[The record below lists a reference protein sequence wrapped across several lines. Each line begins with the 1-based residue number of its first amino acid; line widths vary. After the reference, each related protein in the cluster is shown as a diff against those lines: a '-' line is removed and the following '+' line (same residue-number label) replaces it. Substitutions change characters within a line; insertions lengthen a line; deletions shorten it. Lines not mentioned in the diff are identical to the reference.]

1 MQNELYSIAGGSA
14 DSPRIPAHVAIIM
27 DGNGRWAQK
36 RGQMRLSGH
45 RAGVKSVRKAIEF
58 AGQHGIRQ
66 LTLFAFSSENWKR
79 PETEVSGLME
89 LFSWALSNET
99 KNLAENNIVFQVVG
113 DLSRFPEKVQTAIA
127 AAEKATAENSGL
139 RLVVAA
145 NYGGRWDIARA
156 ARILAE
162 RALSGSLAPQ
172 DINEDLLASSL
183 AVTNDV
189 DLLIRTGGEHRI
201 SNFLLWQLAYSEIFI
216 TDVLWP
222 DFDDRVFQAALD
234 YYQGRERRFGL
245 TSEQV
250 QKRQG

>member
-1 MQNELYSIAGGSA
+1 MQNGLNSIAGGGA
-14 DSPRIPAHVAIIM
+14 DNPRIPAHVAIIM

-36 RGQMRLSGH
+36 RGQMRLAGH

-156 ARILAE
+156 ARLLAE

-183 AVTNDV
+183 AVTSDV